1 MILRRVSS
9 DYSRTTVKKDKDN
22 LYVFTDNGDRTSGK
36 IKIPDNSEYSQ
47 RFGKTGLYHP
57 SKTSDML
64 RGLENACPIT
74 TQKRYVP
81 GIKCYNGN
89 WTDDDFEEF
98 KKVID
103 EDFEFI
109 KKQCV
114 DKKYK
119 EIIFPKNGVLNGK
132 ISRLTFL
139 RTPKLFKYIV
149 EKELELKNFEPYENN
164 K

>member
-1 MILRRVSS
+1 MILRRVGSN
-9 DYSRTTVKKDKDN
+9 YSRTVIKNDKDN

-36 IKIPDNSEYSQ
+36 GKIPDDSEYSK
-47 RFGKTGLYHP
+47 RFGKTNLCYP
-57 SKTSDML
+57 TKTSAVL
-64 RGLENACPIT
+64 RGLENSCPIT
-74 TQKRYVP
+74 TQKRYIP
-81 GIKCYNGN
+81 GVRSHMGN

-109 KKQCV
+109 KKKCV
-114 DKKYK
+114 DRKYK
-119 EIIFPKNGVLNGK
+119 TIYFPKNGILNGA
-132 ISRLTFL
+132 ISKLTLL

-164 K
+164 